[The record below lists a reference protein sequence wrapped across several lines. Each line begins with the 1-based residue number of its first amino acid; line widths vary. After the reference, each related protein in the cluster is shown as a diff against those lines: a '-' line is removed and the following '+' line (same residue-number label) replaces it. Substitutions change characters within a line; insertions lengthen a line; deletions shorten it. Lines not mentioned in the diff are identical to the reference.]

1 MRRHFISL
9 CVLLACCAA
18 AAAAPSAAHS
28 AELAL
33 IGVIGTNAAVIAIDG
48 GEPHTIKVGQTRSG
62 VTLVSVEHERATV
75 EFEGK
80 KRILA
85 LGQHYR
91 SASAPGST
99 NSGQTVTLAADP
111 RGHFLT
117 EGSINGMPMRFLVDT
132 GATTIALP
140 ASDAVRLGIDY
151 RKGKQGISRT
161 AGGMVPFYVVTLDR
175 VRLGDLELTNVEAA
189 VIEQGLDIALL
200 GMSFLNRVDIRQ
212 EGRTMTLIKRF

>member
-9 CVLLACCAA
+9 SVLLACGAA
-18 AAAAPSAAHS
+18 AAAAHA

-48 GEPHTIKVGQTRSG
+48 GDPHTIKVGQTRSG
-62 VTLVSVEHERATV
+62 VTLVSIEHERATV

-80 KRILA
+80 KQVLA

-91 SASAPGST
+91 SASAAAST
-99 NSGQTVTLAADP
+99 NSGQTVTLAADS

-132 GATTIALP
+132 GATMIAIP
-140 ASDAVRLGIDY
+140 ASDARRLGIDY
-151 RKGKQGISRT
+151 RRGVQGRTRT
-161 AGGMVPFYVVTLDR
+161 AGGVVTVYKVTLDS
-175 VRLGDLELTNVEAA
+175 VRLGGIEVTGVDAV
-189 VIEQGLDIALL
+189 VIEEGLDIALL
-200 GMSFLNRVDIRQ
+200 GMSFLARLDMRQ

>member
-9 CVLLACCAA
+9 SVLLACGAA
-18 AAAAPSAAHS
+18 AAAAHA

-48 GEPHTIKVGQTRSG
+48 GDPHTIKVGQTRSG
-62 VTLVSVEHERATV
+62 VTLVSIEHERATV

-80 KRILA
+80 KQVLA

-91 SASAPGST
+91 SAHAPATSSST
-99 NSGQTVTLAADP
+99 QSVTLAADQ
-111 RGHFLT
+111 RGHFLS
-117 EGSINGMPMRFLVDT
+117 EGSINGMPMRFLIDT

-140 ASDAVRLGIDY
+140 ASDAMRLGINY
-151 RKGKQGISRT
+151 RAGQQGISRT
-161 AGGMVPFYVVTLDR
+161 AGGAVPFWAVKLDS
-175 VRLGDLELTNVEAA
+175 VRLGGIEVSNVDAV

-200 GMSFLNRVDIRQ
+200 GMSFLNRVDMRQ